1 MLIPIHDFSRLP
13 LLTKQ
18 KESFMVMKRDEQ
30 GSFGHQLAFSVW
42 ADICLSRAASRAFL
56 VKSDS
61 RSESRPTGLQ

>member
-1 MLIPIHDFSRLP
+1 MLIPIYNISRLP

-18 KESFMVMKRDEQ
+18 KERFMLMMRDEQ
-30 GSFGHQLAFSVW
+30 GSFGHQLAFSAW

-61 RSESRPTGLQ
+61 RPESLSTGLQ